1 MTENLKTF
9 LKELKKLQDEY
20 DVKFVVMPKGVI
32 EVRDNSATV
41 CFNRTIVPSQINTEL
56 KKLNDVVNTDYNLR
70 TIEAKTPTDIECQFS
85 LSDFKNINGLCY
97 TWNNEHTDKNNFI
110 LFECAREKKY
120 VYVKLFHCY
129 DKGESAEILDERQYD
144 ISSDTDKTL
153 KIKVVKKENSKWYK
167 LDVTEIEPK
176 TKSNEEIWD
185 EVFKEMDKLDEQK
198 EEYLKT
204 DPTPWLT
211 KKYSKEEKKEYQR
224 IRGFIYNMNTNEM
237 YKHLSE
243 NNLWSRAIR
252 EEMNRRSKT
261 PSKEPKNPGH
271 EYYEPE
277 ACPWCGVDIEKDDD
291 GNYRCHDC
299 GYDHLKERNGYNW
312 ND

>member
-9 LKELKKLQDEY
+9 LVELKKLQDQY

-56 KKLNDVVNTDYNLR
+56 KKLKDVVNTDNNLR
-70 TIEAKTPTDIECQFS
+70 VIEAKTPTDIECQFS

-97 TWNNEHTDKNNFI
+97 IWDNDYGKDDFV

-144 ISSDTDKTL
+144 ISTDIDKTL

-167 LDVTEIEPK
+167 LDVTEIE
-176 TKSNEEIWD
+176 
-185 EVFKEMDKLDEQK
+185 V
-198 EEYLKT
+198 
-204 DPTPWLT
+204 
-211 KKYSKEEKKEYQR
+211 
-224 IRGFIYNMNTNEM
+224 
-237 YKHLSE
+237 
-243 NNLWSRAIR
+243 
-252 EEMNRRSKT
+252 
-261 PSKEPKNPGH
+261 EP
-271 EYYEPE
+271 
-277 ACPWCGVDIEKDDD
+277 
-291 GNYRCHDC
+291 
-299 GYDHLKERNGYNW
+299 
-312 ND
+312 